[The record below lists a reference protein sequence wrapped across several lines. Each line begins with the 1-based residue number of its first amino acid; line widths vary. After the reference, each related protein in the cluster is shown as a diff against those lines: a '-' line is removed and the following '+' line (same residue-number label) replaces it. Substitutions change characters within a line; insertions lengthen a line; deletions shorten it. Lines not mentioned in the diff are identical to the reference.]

1 MRWFSVSKGGL
12 PHNYIN
18 SLFADDE
25 GKLWVS
31 TNSSILA
38 CISGDKITR
47 IPITTGSGILTL
59 GPITQDRESRIWVG
73 SKGNGIFIIGT
84 DSIFYLSTR
93 ENLFSDYCYSIICDD
108 NNYIWVGHR
117 GGLSRIRTTDLS
129 VKPVRSINVLPGEYH
144 LNPNAIAIDDKQ
156 NIWIGSDRGLISYN
170 QSMEIAD
177 LEPPVLSITAL
188 WINDEERE
196 FSENRVVLSP
206 GKYKIR
212 IEYLGVSLK
221 EPHLVTYQHKLEGYD
236 QWSDISKSTS
246 VTFSQLDDGDYR
258 FILKAAS
265 GEGIV
270 TPNPLVFQL
279 IIKKPLWKKW
289 WFYAVSLLI
298 LGLIITWI
306 IERHFQRL
314 KNEKRILEEKIQ
326 ERTREIKIQR
336 DEIEKQHNII
346 EERNNNITSSI
357 RYASTIQNAVLTP
370 REYIDTL
377 LPENFILSIPRDI
390 VSGDFYW
397 VTEKNEKIVIII
409 GDCTGHGVPGA
420 FMSMLGITL
429 LNEIVNTQG
438 ITRPDEIVTM
448 LRELMIRSLK
458 QNRIDTTTTD
468 GIDMAVCVIHRQS
481 GLLQY
486 TGAFNDLVMVSNGKT
501 SVLKADRISVSAS
514 IHDTGKY
521 TLNELR
527 YSSGDMIYLFS
538 DGYMDQ
544 FGGDFA
550 KKFLRA
556 HFYTTLLEVSVL
568 PVSKQSKFLME
579 KLQGWM
585 QDHGQTDDITVMG
598 IRL

>member
-1 MRWFSVSKGGL
+1 MGGL

-18 SLFADDE
+18 SLFTDDE
-25 GKLWVS
+25 GKLWAS

-38 CISGDKITR
+38 CIYGDKITR
-47 IPITTGSGILTL
+47 IPITTGTGILTL

-93 ENLFSDYCYSIICDD
+93 ENLFSDYCYSIICDN
-108 NNYIWVGHR
+108 NNYVWVGHK
-117 GGLSRIRTTDLS
+117 GGLSRIRTTDLT
-129 VKPVRSINVLPGEYH
+129 VKPVRSFDVIPGEYH
-144 LNPNAIAIDDKQ
+144 LNPNAIAADSKQ

-177 LEPPVLSITAL
+177 LEPPELSITSL
-188 WINDEERE
+188 WVNDEVKE
-196 FSENRVVLSP
+196 FSEKGVVLPP

-212 IEYLGVSLK
+212 IEYIGVSLK
-221 EPHLVTYQHKLEGYD
+221 EPHLVTYQHKLVGYD

-246 VTFSQLDDGDYR
+246 VTYNQLGDGDYR

-265 GEGIV
+265 GDGIV
-270 TPNPLVFQL
+270 TPSPFVFQL
-279 IIKKPLWKKW
+279 IIRKPLWKNW
-289 WFYAVSLLI
+289 WFYVVSVLFI
-298 LGLIITWI
+298 GLSVFWFL
-306 IERHFQRL
+306 RVHFQKL
-314 KNEKRILEEKIQ
+314 QKEKRILEEKIQ
-326 ERTREIKIQR
+326 ERVREIMIQR
-336 DEIEKQHNII
+336 DEIEIQHNII
-346 EERNNNITSSI
+346 EEKNNNITSSI
-357 RYASTIQNAVLTP
+357 RYASTIQHAVLTP
-370 REYIDTL
+370 QEYIDTL

-397 VTEKNEKIVIII
+397 VTKKDEKIVVVVA
-409 GDCTGHGVPGA
+409 DCTGHGVPGA

-429 LNEIVNTQG
+429 LNEIVSTQG

-448 LRELMIRSLK
+448 LRERMIRSLQ
-458 QNRIDTTTTD
+458 QNRTDKTTTD
-468 GIDMAVCVIHRQS
+468 GMDIAVCVISRHS
-481 GLLQY
+481 GILQY
-486 TGAFNDLVMVSNGKT
+486 TGAFNDLVIVSMGKN
-501 SVLKADRISVSAS
+501 SVLRADRISVSAS
-514 IHDTGKY
+514 IHDSGDY
-521 TLNELR
+521 TLNELK
-527 YSSGDMIYLFS
+527 YNTGDMIYLFS

-556 HFYTTLLEVSVL
+556 HFYTTLLEVSAL
-568 PVSKQSKFLME
+568 PVSDQKKFLME

-585 QDHGQTDDITVMG
+585 KDHGQTDDITVMG